1 MGRIIALLL
10 SSSSQM
16 VGMIVGVLKSLHEQ
30 REIFREVSNVP
41 KCFLVIMAQVMY
53 RGKTFPLWRNMADG

>member
-30 REIFREVSNVP
+30 REIFREVSNA
-41 KCFLVIMAQVMY
+41 FLNAS
-53 RGKTFPLWRNMADG
+53 